1 MSEQKPAS
9 SLEQEVA
16 RQIAEGVLPSTVER
30 RLLREGHPE
39 AEVKRLVEAERQ
51 RIEDRRA
58 KAQAQAMVNT
68 AKGFALLLVVLGT
81 FLPWSIVTQP
91 DLGLGTGAMST
102 ASAGLSADYLL
113 YGLGFLALCLLL
125 LVLILL
131 TRTHYDPA
139 NPRDRAVFGLTTFF
153 EALLAAWWVITFLQV
168 KRSLAGALE
177 MMGPLAEFGGSASF
191 GAGFFAIPVGA
202 VILLVIGYL
211 EIVAVGGARRIRI
224 SDE

>member
-1 MSEQKPAS
+1 MSEQKTAS

-16 RQIAEGVLPSTVER
+16 RQIAEGTLPSTVER
-30 RLLREGHPE
+30 RLLRQGHPE

-91 DLGLGTGAMST
+91 DLGLGAGAMSVT
-102 ASAGLSADYLL
+102 SAGLSSDYLL
-113 YGLGFLALCLLL
+113 YGLGFLALSVLL
-125 LVLILL
+125 LVLLLL
-131 TRTHYDPA
+131 TRTHYDPT
-139 NPRDRAVFGLTTFF
+139 NPRDRVVFGLTTFF

-168 KRSLAGALE
+168 KRNLAGALE
-177 MMGPLAEFGGSASF
+177 MMGPFAEFGGTASF
-191 GAGFFAIPVGA
+191 GAGFFAIPLGA

-211 EIVAVGGARRIRI
+211 EIVAVGGARRIKI